1 MKRRTAALGLWAA
14 ASLALLPG
22 CAQYY
27 YGEHATATSTDLVEA
42 NRIAADRLLQD
53 ALIDPDRPV
62 LVATLVSVDQL
73 GESSRLGRTITEQI
87 SGRLVQRGVLVIEPR
102 MRASLAMSPAQGE
115 LLLSRE
121 VREVSQS
128 HDAQA
133 VVVGTYAASASALYI
148 SLKLV
153 TPVGNAVV
161 AAHNYAVPMDENVR
175 VLLASGG
182 LRY

>member
-1 MKRRTAALGLWAA
+1 MKRRTAALGLRAA

-121 VREVSQS
+121 VREVSRS

-133 VVVGTYAASASALYI
+133 VLVGTYAVSVRSVYV

-153 TPVGNAVV
+153 HPVGNVVV
-161 AAHNYAVPMDENVR
+161 AAVDYTLPMSDNVR
-175 VLLASGG
+175 GLLMA
-182 LRY
+182 R

>member
-1 MKRRTAALGLWAA
+1 MKRRTVALGLWAA

-87 SGRLVQRGVLVIEPR
+87 AGRLVQRGVLVIEPR

-121 VREVSQS
+121 VREVSRS

-133 VVVGTYAASASALYI
+133 VLVGTYAVSVRSVYV

-153 TPVGNAVV
+153 HPVGNVVV
-161 AAHNYAVPMDENVR
+161 AAVDYTLPMSDNVR
-175 VLLASGG
+175 GLLMA
-182 LRY
+182 R

>member
-121 VREVSQS
+121 VREVSRS
-128 HDAQA
+128 HEAQA
-133 VVVGTYAASASALYI
+133 VLVGTYAVSVRSVYV

-153 TPVGNAVV
+153 HPVGNVVV
-161 AAHNYAVPMDENVR
+161 AAVDYTLPMSDNVR
-175 VLLASGG
+175 GLLMA
-182 LRY
+182 R

>member
-1 MKRRTAALGLWAA
+1 MKRRTVALGLWAA

-73 GESSRLGRTITEQI
+73 GESSRLGRTITEHI

-121 VREVSQS
+121 VREVSRS

-133 VVVGTYAASASALYI
+133 VLVGTYAVSVRSVYV

-153 TPVGNAVV
+153 HPVGNVVV
-161 AAHNYAVPMDENVR
+161 AAVDYTLPMSDNVR
-175 VLLASGG
+175 GLLMA
-182 LRY
+182 R

>member
-27 YGEHATATSTDLVEA
+27 YGEHAAAPSTDLVEA

-62 LVATLVSVDQL
+62 LVATVVSVDQL

-87 SGRLVQRGVLVIEPR
+87 AGRLVQRGVLVIEPR

-121 VREVSQS
+121 VREVSRS

-133 VVVGTYAASASALYI
+133 VLVGTYAVSVRSVYV

-153 TPVGNAVV
+153 HPVGNVVV
-161 AAHNYAVPMDENVR
+161 AAVDYTLPMSDNVR
-175 VLLASGG
+175 GLLMA
-182 LRY
+182 R

>member
-42 NRIAADRLLQD
+42 KRIAADRLLQD

-121 VREVSQS
+121 VREVSRS

-133 VVVGTYAASASALYI
+133 VLVGTYAVSVRSVYV

-153 TPVGNAVV
+153 HPVGNVVV
-161 AAHNYAVPMDENVR
+161 AAVDYTLPMSDNVR
-175 VLLASGG
+175 GLLMA
-182 LRY
+182 R

>member
-87 SGRLVQRGVLVIEPR
+87 SGRLEQRGVLVIEPR

-121 VREVSQS
+121 VREVSRS

-133 VVVGTYAASASALYI
+133 VLVGTYAVSVRSVYV

-153 TPVGNAVV
+153 HPVGNVVV
-161 AAHNYAVPMDENVR
+161 AAVDYTLPMSDNVR
-175 VLLASGG
+175 GLLMA
-182 LRY
+182 R

>member
-1 MKRRTAALGLWAA
+1 MKRRTVALGLWAA

-121 VREVSQS
+121 VREVSRS

-133 VVVGTYAASASALYI
+133 VLVGTYAVSVRSVYV

-153 TPVGNAVV
+153 HPVGNVVV
-161 AAHNYAVPMDENVR
+161 AAVDYTLPMSDNVR
-175 VLLASGG
+175 GLLMA
-182 LRY
+182 R

>member
-1 MKRRTAALGLWAA
+1 MKRRTVALGLWAA

-42 NRIAADRLLQD
+42 NRIADDRLLQD

-121 VREVSQS
+121 VREVSRS

-133 VVVGTYAASASALYI
+133 VLVGTYAVSVRSVYV

-153 TPVGNAVV
+153 HPVGNVVV
-161 AAHNYAVPMDENVR
+161 AAVDYTLPMSDNVR
-175 VLLASGG
+175 GLLMA
-182 LRY
+182 R

>member
-27 YGEHATATSTDLVEA
+27 YGEHATTATSTDLVEA

-121 VREVSQS
+121 VREVSRS

-133 VVVGTYAASASALYI
+133 VLVGTYAVSVRSVYV

-153 TPVGNAVV
+153 HPVGNVVV
-161 AAHNYAVPMDENVR
+161 AAVDYTLPMSDNVR
-175 VLLASGG
+175 GLLMA
-182 LRY
+182 R

>member
-14 ASLALLPG
+14 ASLALLTG

-121 VREVSQS
+121 VREVSRS

-133 VVVGTYAASASALYI
+133 VLVGTYAVSVRSVYV

-153 TPVGNAVV
+153 HPVGNVVV
-161 AAHNYAVPMDENVR
+161 AAVDYTLPMSDNVR
-175 VLLASGG
+175 GLLMA
-182 LRY
+182 R

>member
-1 MKRRTAALGLWAA
+1 MKRRTVALGLWAA

-121 VREVSQS
+121 VREVSRS

-133 VVVGTYAASASALYI
+133 VLVGTYAVSVRSVYV

-153 TPVGNAVV
+153 HPVGNVVV
-161 AAHNYAVPMDENVR
+161 AAVDYTLSMSDNVR
-175 VLLASGG
+175 GLLMA
-182 LRY
+182 R

>member
-73 GESSRLGRTITEQI
+73 GESSRLGRTITEQL

-121 VREVSQS
+121 VREVSRS

-133 VVVGTYAASASALYI
+133 VLVGTYAVSVRSVYV

-153 TPVGNAVV
+153 HPVGNVVV
-161 AAHNYAVPMDENVR
+161 AAVDYTLPMSDNVR
-175 VLLASGG
+175 GLLMA
-182 LRY
+182 R

>member
-1 MKRRTAALGLWAA
+1 MKRRTVALGLWAA

-62 LVATLVSVDQL
+62 LVATVVSVDQL

-87 SGRLVQRGVLVIEPR
+87 AGRLVQRGVLVIEPR

-121 VREVSQS
+121 VREVSRS

-133 VVVGTYAASASALYI
+133 VLVGTYAVSVRSVYV

-153 TPVGNAVV
+153 HPVGNVVV
-161 AAHNYAVPMDENVR
+161 AAVDYTLPMSDNVR
-175 VLLASGG
+175 GLLMA
-182 LRY
+182 R

>member
-27 YGEHATATSTDLVEA
+27 YGAHATATSTDLVEA

-121 VREVSQS
+121 VREVSRS

-133 VVVGTYAASASALYI
+133 VLVGTYAVSVRSVYV

-153 TPVGNAVV
+153 HPVGNVVV
-161 AAHNYAVPMDENVR
+161 AAVDYTLPMSDNVR
-175 VLLASGG
+175 GLLMA
-182 LRY
+182 R

>member
-62 LVATLVSVDQL
+62 LVATVVSVDQL

-87 SGRLVQRGVLVIEPR
+87 AGRLVQRGVLVIEPR

-121 VREVSQS
+121 VREVSRS

-133 VVVGTYAASASALYI
+133 VLVGTYAVSVRSVYV

-153 TPVGNAVV
+153 HPVGNVVV
-161 AAHNYAVPMDENVR
+161 AAVDYTLPMSDNVR
-175 VLLASGG
+175 GLLMA
-182 LRY
+182 R

>member
-102 MRASLAMSPAQGE
+102 MRASLAMSPVQGE

-121 VREVSQS
+121 VREVSRS

-133 VVVGTYAASASALYI
+133 VLVGTYAVSVRSVYV

-153 TPVGNAVV
+153 HPVGNVVV
-161 AAHNYAVPMDENVR
+161 AAVDYTLPMSDNVR
-175 VLLASGG
+175 GLLMA
-182 LRY
+182 R

>member
-87 SGRLVQRGVLVIEPR
+87 AGRLVQRGVLVIEPR

-121 VREVSQS
+121 VREVSRS

-133 VVVGTYAASASALYI
+133 VLVGTYAVSVRSVYV

-153 TPVGNAVV
+153 HPVGNVVV
-161 AAHNYAVPMDENVR
+161 AAVDYTLPMSDNVR
-175 VLLASGG
+175 GLLMA
-182 LRY
+182 R

>member
-87 SGRLVQRGVLVIEPR
+87 SGRLVQRGVQVIEPR

-121 VREVSQS
+121 VREVSRS

-133 VVVGTYAASASALYI
+133 VLVGTYAVSVRSVYV

-153 TPVGNAVV
+153 HPVGNVVV
-161 AAHNYAVPMDENVR
+161 AAVDYTLPMSDNVR
-175 VLLASGG
+175 GLLMA
-182 LRY
+182 R

>member
-121 VREVSQS
+121 VREVSRS

-133 VVVGTYAASASALYI
+133 VLVGTYAVSVRSVYV

-153 TPVGNAVV
+153 HPVGNVVV
-161 AAHNYAVPMDENVR
+161 AAVDYTLPMSDNVR
-175 VLLASGG
+175 GMLMA
-182 LRY
+182 R